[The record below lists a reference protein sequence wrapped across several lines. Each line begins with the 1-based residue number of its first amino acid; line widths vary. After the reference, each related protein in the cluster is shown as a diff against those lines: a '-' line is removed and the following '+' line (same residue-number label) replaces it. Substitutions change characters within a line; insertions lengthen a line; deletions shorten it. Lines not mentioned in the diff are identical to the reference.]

1 MSNRAVISL
10 LALATFLFSIA
21 TLSLATEAVEL
32 TRHLVPSIYV
42 FGDSIV
48 DVGNNNFLP
57 PPAPRAKS
65 PYGIDS
71 PASITG
77 RFTNGYNI
85 ADLVARRLGFMKSP
99 PAYLSLTPETSH
111 DLLRCRVG
119 ASYASGGSGILS
131 TTGIGTLTLQKQVML
146 FYKTKSRMSCGWKL
160 NYLLS
165 KSLFLIS
172 AGGNDFSAFGE
183 RGMAK
188 EDALAYINSMVST
201 YVKYI
206 NALYKMG
213 ARRLGILDV
222 PAIGCTPGA
231 RVPMMNGVC
240 NDAAN
245 SMAQIFNKLLR
256 VEVARA
262 VKTSMPGMKYSIGST
277 YNVLIDLINK
287 PFVAGLREVERACCG
302 SGTLNAE
309 AMCSMPNT
317 TYCMDRDEYM
327 FWDKLHPTQ
336 AMYERGVMAIFY
348 GSKKYADPINFA
360 GLIPSMNDTMTPP
373 DVYSI

>member
-57 PPAPRAKS
+57 PPAARAKS

-85 ADLVARRLGFMKSP
+85 ADLVARRLGSQEQV
-99 PAYLSLTPETSH
+99 T
-111 DLLRCRVG
+111 VG
-119 ASYASGGSGILS
+119 WPVLH
-131 TTGIGTLTLQKQVML
+131 
-146 FYKTKSRMSCGWKL
+146 
-160 NYLLS
+160 
-165 KSLFLIS
+165 
-172 AGGNDFSAFGE
+172 
-183 RGMAK
+183 
-188 EDALAYINSMVST
+188 
-201 YVKYI
+201 
-206 NALYKMG
+206 ALYKMG

>member
-131 TTGIGTLTLQKQVML
+131 TT
-146 FYKTKSRMSCGWKL
+146 
-160 NYLLS
+160 
-165 KSLFLIS
+165 
-172 AGGNDFSAFGE
+172 
-183 RGMAK
+183 
-188 EDALAYINSMVST
+188 
-201 YVKYI
+201 
-206 NALYKMG
+206 ALYKMG

>member
-10 LALATFLFSIA
+10 LAVATFLFSIA

-57 PPAPRAKS
+57 PPAPRAKF

-71 PASITG
+71 PARITG

-99 PAYLSLTPETSH
+99 PAYLSLTQETNY

-131 TTGIGTLTLQKQVML
+131 TTGNGTLTLQKQVML
-146 FYKTKSRMSCGWKL
+146 FYKTKLRMRCGWKL
-160 NYLLS
+160 NDLLS

-172 AGGNDFSAFGE
+172 AGGNDFSAFSE

-188 EDALAYINSMVST
+188 EDAPAYINSMVST

-231 RVPMMNGVC
+231 RVPMANSGC
-240 NDAAN
+240 NDPAN

-262 VKTSMPGMKYSIGST
+262 VKTSMPAMKYSIGST
-277 YNVLIDLINK
+277 YNVLIDLINN
-287 PFVAGLREVERACCG
+287 PLVAGLREVERACCG

-309 AMCSMPNT
+309 VMCSMPNT
-317 TYCMDRDEYM
+317 NYCMDRDEYM

-348 GSKKYADPINFA
+348 GSQKYADPINFA
-360 GLIPSMNDTMTPP
+360 GLIPSVNDTMTPP
-373 DVYSI
+373 DLYSI